1 MAQEK
6 ARRADAKV
14 ARSKAVVL
22 DAAHHGDIHGAFGT
36 LLEHEQAS
44 ARSWRRRLLAL
55 AVIIGP
61 GLIVMVG
68 DNDAGGVSTYAA
80 AGQNFGT
87 SLLWTLLLLIP
98 VLIVNQEMVVRLGAV
113 SGVGHGRLIFERFGK
128 IWGRFA
134 VSDLFVL
141 NFLTIAT
148 EFIGISLGAQ
158 YFGVPAWIAVPLA
171 GILLVGITVTGRF
184 ETWERLMFVIL
195 FGNLLCIPLMFLC
208 HPTLGP
214 VLQHFVVPGV
224 QGGFKSDGVLLI
236 VAIVGT
242 TITPWQLF
250 FQQSNVVDKRITPRW
265 IPYERADTVIGALVV
280 VIGASAIMIATAFA
294 FSRTGTGAGSA
305 TAFQNAY
312 ELANSLMRR
321 VGPAAGAIF
330 SILLIDAS
338 IVGASAVTLS
348 TSYAFGDTF
357 GIRNS
362 LHRSWREA
370 RQFYAMF
377 TGLVVL
383 AAVFVLI
390 PGVPLGLVTTAV
402 QALAG
407 VMLPSACLFLLF
419 LCNARDGLG
428 PWVNKP
434 WFNLLAS
441 LILGVLLILSVILV
455 VSTIFPNIDVARLFL
470 VLAAV
475 MVVGLVIAI
484 AVNIRAR
491 SALPP
496 DPRMAEDRE
505 TWRMPSLAL
514 LTQPVKSR
522 GRLIALCT
530 VRGYAIVAMVS
541 LLVKTILASHGGH

>member
-1 MAQEK
+1 MVDERHRSAGE
-6 ARRADAKV
+6 
-14 ARSKAVVL
+14 ARSSAVL
-22 DAAHHGDIHGAFGT
+22 DDAHLGDIKGAFGT
-36 LLEHEQAS
+36 IHEQEHGT
-44 ARSWRRRLLAL
+44 RRTWRRRLLAL
-55 AVIIGP
+55 AVIMGP

-68 DNDAGGVSTYAA
+68 DNDAGGVATYAQ
-80 AGQNFGT
+80 AGQNYGD
-87 SLLWTLLLLIP
+87 SLLWVLVLLIP

-158 YFGVPAWIAVPLA
+158 YFGVPAWVAVPLA
-171 GILLVGITVTGRF
+171 GLLLVGITVTGRF

-214 VLQHFVVPGV
+214 VLQHFVIPGV

-265 IPYERADTVIGALVV
+265 IPYERADTAIGALIV
-280 VIGASAIMIATAFA
+280 VIGASAIMVATAFA
-294 FSRTGTGAGSA
+294 FNHNGTGAGNA
-305 TAFQNAY
+305 NAFTNAY
-312 ELANSLMRR
+312 DLAKGLASHA
-321 VGPAAGAIF
+321 GPAVGAIF

-383 AAVFVLI
+383 AAAFVLI

-419 LCNARDGLG
+419 LCNDRDVLG
-428 PWVNKP
+428 PWVNRP

-455 VSTIFPNIDVARLFL
+455 VSTIFPTIDVARLFL
-470 VLAAV
+470 ILAAV
-475 MVVGLVIAI
+475 MLVGLLFAIAI
-484 AVNIRAR
+484 NIRAR
-491 SALPP
+491 RMMPP
-496 DPRMAEDRE
+496 DPRMQEERE

-514 LTQPVKSR
+514 LDQPVKSR

-530 VRGYAIVAMVS
+530 VRGYAIIAMVS
-541 LLVKTILASHGGH
+541 LLIKTILASRGGH

>member
-1 MAQEK
+1 LTKDK
-6 ARRADAKV
+6 ARKTAAKV
-14 ARSKAVVL
+14 APASKARPD
-22 DAAHHGDIHGAFGT
+22 DAQHGDIRGAFGT
-36 LLEHEQAS
+36 IGEHDPTG
-44 ARSWRRRLLAL
+44 ARTLRRKLLAF
-55 AVIIGP
+55 AAIIGP

-80 AGQNFGT
+80 AGQDYGT

-158 YFGVPAWIAVPLA
+158 YFGVPAWVAVPLA
-171 GILLVGITVTGRF
+171 GLLLVGITVTGRF

-208 HPTLGP
+208 HPSLGP

-265 IPYERADTVIGALVV
+265 IPYERADTVMGALIV
-280 VIGASAIMIATAFA
+280 VIGASAIMIAMAFA
-294 FSRTGTGAGSA
+294 FTPNGTGAGNA
-305 TAFQNAY
+305 TAFVDAHK
-312 ELANSLMRR
+312 LATQLTSHI
-321 VGPAAGAIF
+321 GPAVGAIF

-377 TGLVVL
+377 TGLVVM
-383 AAVFVLI
+383 AAAFVLI
-390 PGVPLGLVTTAV
+390 PGVPLGVVTTAV

-407 VMLPSACLFLLF
+407 VMLPSACLFVLF
-419 LCNARDGLG
+419 LCNDRDVLG
-428 PWVNKP
+428 PWVNRP

-441 LILGVLLILSVILV
+441 VILGVLLILSVILV
-455 VSTIFPNIDVARLFL
+455 VSTIFPSIDVARLFL
-470 VLAAV
+470 ILAAV
-475 MVVGLVIAI
+475 MVVGLAFAIAI
-484 AVNIRAR
+484 NIRAR
-491 SALPP
+491 RAMPP
-496 DPRMAEDRE
+496 DPRLQEDRE

-541 LLVKTILASHGGH
+541 LLIKTIVTAVGSH

>member
-1 MAQEK
+1 LTKDK
-6 ARRADAKV
+6 ARKTAAKV
-14 ARSKAVVL
+14 APASKARPD
-22 DAAHHGDIHGAFGT
+22 DAQHGDIRGAFGT
-36 LLEHEQAS
+36 IGEHDPTG
-44 ARSWRRRLLAL
+44 ARTLRRKLLAF
-55 AVIIGP
+55 AAIIGP

-80 AGQNFGT
+80 AGQDYGT

-158 YFGVPAWIAVPLA
+158 YFGVPAWVAVPLA
-171 GILLVGITVTGRF
+171 GLLLVGITVTGRF

-208 HPTLGP
+208 HPSLGP

-265 IPYERADTVIGALVV
+265 IPYERADTVMGALIV
-280 VIGASAIMIATAFA
+280 VIGASAIMIAMAFA
-294 FSRTGTGAGSA
+294 FTPNGTGAGNA
-305 TAFQNAY
+305 TAFVDAHK
-312 ELANSLMRR
+312 LATQLTSHI
-321 VGPAAGAIF
+321 GPAVGAIF

-383 AAVFVLI
+383 AAAFVLI

-419 LCNARDGLG
+419 LCNDRDVLG
-428 PWVNKP
+428 PWVNRP

-441 LILGVLLILSVILV
+441 VILGVLLILSVILV
-455 VSTIFPNIDVARLFL
+455 VSTIFPSIDVARLFL
-470 VLAAV
+470 ILAAV
-475 MVVGLVIAI
+475 MVVGLAFAIAI
-484 AVNIRAR
+484 NIRAR
-491 SALPP
+491 RAMPP
-496 DPRMAEDRE
+496 DPRLQEDRE

-541 LLVKTILASHGGH
+541 LLIKTIVTAVGSH